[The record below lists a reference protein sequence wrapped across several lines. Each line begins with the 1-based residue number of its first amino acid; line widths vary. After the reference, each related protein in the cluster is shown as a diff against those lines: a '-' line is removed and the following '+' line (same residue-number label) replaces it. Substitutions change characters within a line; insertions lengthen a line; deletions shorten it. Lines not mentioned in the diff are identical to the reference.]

1 MAPRIDPARVP
12 QPLSHALTQE
22 GAALRPVHLRP
33 SVAARDPRA
42 FSRAFLVFAVILLL
56 LTPATAQRTDR
67 AKALS
72 HRLIC
77 MCGCGQILGECN
89 HVSCPVSPVMLK
101 KLDDEVASG
110 KSDDLILQSFV
121 QEYGAQVLAEPPAKG
136 FNWLA
141 WVMPF
146 AVLGFGFLIVRTV
159 ITRWHRPA
167 PAVPSGPSV
176 DPGVLARIR
185 EESEEDQE

>member
-1 MAPRIDPARVP
+1 MARKIDRARLA
-12 QPLSHALTQE
+12 QPLH
-22 GAALRPVHLRP
+22 AALRPVRRSP
-33 SVAARDPRA
+33 SGGARDPRA
-42 FSRAFLVFAVILLL
+42 FSRAFLVFAVVLLL

-67 AKALS
+67 AKMLA
-72 HRLIC
+72 HRLLC
-77 MCGCGQILGECN
+77 MCGCNQILAECN

-101 KLDDEVASG
+101 KLDAEISSG

-136 FNWLA
+136 FNWVGWL
-141 WVMPF
+141 MPF
-146 AVLGFGFLIVRTV
+146 VALSIGLLVVRGV
-159 ITRWHRPA
+159 ISRWHRPA
-167 PAVPSGPSV
+167 PAAPAAPSV